1 MTGELA
7 LIPEMG
13 PSETNI
19 ANVSF
24 SEVRHF
30 FHPDPNPGC
39 DMKKKK
45 YSLVKGSV
53 LRSSYMYTQPLKMH
67 FTMFRDPD
75 EREYRIRLENGPDT
89 PYCRRRIK
97 TEEKAKVVASVW
109 GQILFNSLPR

>member
-39 DMKKKK
+39 DKKKK
-45 YSLVKGSV
+45 IQFSEGIRVEVVLYVYPTSKNAFFHVSGS
-53 LRSSYMYTQPLKMH
+53 
-67 FTMFRDPD
+67 
-75 EREYRIRLENGPDT
+75 G
-89 PYCRRRIK
+89 
-97 TEEKAKVVASVW
+97 
-109 GQILFNSLPR
+109 